1 MLSKALSCLNILQE
15 NRKIVNCRTWA
26 RNGSKYFT
34 SWDRHDS
41 NVANRLWQMQTRQEL
56 LSIKTS
62 IINNC
67 YNCILLFKEH
77 HQQPNFRNVIAE
89 QLNCLLVLYVLFL
102 HDGFNL
108 ATTQSLVMEAWIHL
122 NHQKLQSQL
131 ASHSPGL
138 ARAWHTQSN

>member
-1 MLSKALSCLNILQE
+1 MKIAKLSTVKHEQETAVNILLDGIDMIAMLPTDFVEEVGFYRQ
-15 NRKIVNCRTWA
+15 
-26 RNGSKYFT
+26 
-34 SWDRHDS
+34 
-41 NVANRLWQMQTRQEL
+41 QEL

-102 HDGFNL
+102 PDGFNL
-108 ATTQSLVMEAWIHL
+108 ATKQSLVIEA
-122 NHQKLQSQL
+122 
-131 ASHSPGL
+131 
-138 ARAWHTQSN
+138 